1 MYYSPILFT
10 KIADL
15 NLTQFH
21 NCQINMDLLNKKDK
35 IIIFSVHQ
43 MGYLSL
49 LIPFLKNV
57 NKPFILISAMEDTQL
72 PNEID
77 IEFMNKLVS
86 NPYFKH
92 WFSINKTIPDNS
104 NFTSIPYGLDYWT
117 LSFKSY
123 FGEKIQTFNDQ
134 NLTLENI
141 VNKSLHFSKRIPKIY
156 ANFHLHLTDGR
167 NGGYRSK
174 LKNIIP
180 INIIYY
186 ETYVLTRTQYWDKCS
201 NYSFVVSPFGH
212 GFDCIRTFESLC
224 LGCIVIMKKSFLDII
239 YEDLPILLVDNWEDI
254 NESLLEK
261 TMISFSNKKFN
272 YDKLKMDYWIKVV
285 KDKINIQSTT

>member
-21 NCQINMDLLNKKDK
+21 NCQINMDLLNKNDK
-35 IIIFSVHQ
+35 NIIFSLHQ
-43 MGYLSL
+43 MAYLSL

-77 IEFMNKLVS
+77 IEFMNKLVN

-92 WFSINKTIPDNS
+92 WFSINKTIPDNL

-117 LSFKSY
+117 LNFKSY
-123 FGEKIQTFNDQ
+123 FGEKIQTFNEQ
-134 NLTLENI
+134 NLTLENV

-156 ANFHLHLTDGR
+156 ANFHLHLSDVR
-167 NGGYRSK
+167 NGGYRKK

-180 INIIYY
+180 INIIHY
-186 ETYVLTRTQYWDKCS
+186 ETCLLPRTQYWEKCS

-261 TMISFSNKKFN
+261 TIISFSNKKFN

-285 KDKINIQSTT
+285 KDKLIFN